1 MFSCWQGSRANDRF
15 LLLAREQTAVS
26 GLLVHRVTRAKE
38 KERERE
44 GRRAQREK
52 RKAKNSKDKGG
63 NNERSHGR
71 GVKRACAPSR
81 RFLKRDDGPTFGRRN
96 LEYSFVREIRGAFFV
111 FDMRRF
117 RIRS

>member
-26 GLLVHRVTRAKE
+26 GLLVHRVTGAKE
-38 KERERE
+38 IERESERGDE
-44 GRRAQREK
+44 HK

>member
-44 GRRAQREK
+44 ETSTKGKTEGEK
-52 RKAKNSKDKGG
+52 
-63 NNERSHGR
+63 
-71 GVKRACAPSR
+71 
-81 RFLKRDDGPTFGRRN
+81 
-96 LEYSFVREIRGAFFV
+96 LEG
-111 FDMRRF
+111 
-117 RIRS
+117 